1 MVPSP
6 DDEQVA
12 EQLMVL
18 RAQLGSREA
27 FSRLAARYDARLL
40 FYVRRLLGPFREAD
54 AEDLRQEIWLIV
66 LRKLRSLDEPAAF
79 RTWLYRVARHC
90 AISFLR
96 RRRAEVPLDELA
108 PREEPTAP
116 DDDEQDLAFTA
127 ADAQAVYLAL
137 DRLSPSHR
145 EVLTLRFLGDL
156 SYEQVAD
163 VLGCRVGTVRSRI
176 HYAKAALRA
185 AISAEPTTPDA
196 TEETLIPE
204 AGGLR
209 DRST

>member
-1 MVPSP
+1 MVPSS
-6 DDEQVA
+6 DDEHVA

-18 RAQLGSREA
+18 RAQLGSRAA

-40 FYVRRLLGPFREAD
+40 FYLRRLLGPAREAD

-79 RTWLYRVARHC
+79 RTWLYRVARHR

-96 RRRAEVPLDELA
+96 RQRAELPLDALGA
-108 PREEPTAP
+108 SAEPIAP
-116 DDDEQDLAFTA
+116 DVDEAEPGFTA
-127 ADAQAVYLAL
+127 DEAHAVYLAL
-137 DRLSPSHR
+137 DRLSPTHR

-156 SYEQVAD
+156 SYEQVAN

-185 AISAEPTTPDA
+185 AIPAVLAEHDA
-196 TEETLIPE
+196 PEQTLTPE
-204 AGGLR
+204 AGGSR
-209 DRST
+209 DRTT

>member
-79 RTWLYRVARHC
+79 RTWLYRVARH
-90 AISFLR
+90 AVISFLR

-108 PREEPTAP
+108 PREEPQAP
-116 DDDEQDLAFTA
+116 DDGEQDLAFTA

-185 AISAEPTTPDA
+185 VISAEPTIPDA
-196 TEETLIPE
+196 AETLIPE
-204 AGGLR
+204 AGGLH
-209 DRST
+209 DRPT

>member
-1 MVPSP
+1 MAPTP
-6 DDEQVA
+6 DDEQIA
-12 EQLMVL
+12 EQLTVL

-27 FSRLAARYDARLL
+27 LSRLAARYDARLL
-40 FYVRRLLGPFREAD
+40 FYLRRLLGPSWEAD

-66 LRKLRSLDEPAAF
+66 LRKLRSLDAPAAF
-79 RTWLYRVARHC
+79 RTWLYRVARHR

-96 RRRAEVPLDELA
+96 RRRAEVSLDAFEQPATPVVEDAEL
-108 PREEPTAP
+108 T
-116 DDDEQDLAFTA
+116 FTA
-127 ADAQAVYLAL
+127 DEARAVYLAL

-156 SYEQVAD
+156 SYEQIAT

-176 HYAKAALRA
+176 HYAKAALREA
-185 AISAEPTTPDA
+185 VPGVLADHQALEQT
-196 TEETLIPE
+196 TLIPD
-204 AGGLR
+204 AGGSR

>member
-27 FSRLAARYDARLL
+27 FSRLAVRYDARLL
-40 FYVRRLLGPFREAD
+40 FYLRRLLGPSMEAD
-54 AEDLRQEIWLIV
+54 AEDLRQEIWLTV

-79 RTWLYRVARHC
+79 RTWLYRVARHS

-96 RRRAEVPLDELA
+96 RRRAEIPLDELA
-108 PREEPTAP
+108 PREEPATP
-116 DDDEQDLAFTA
+116 DLDEGDLAFTA
-127 ADAQAVYLAL
+127 TEVQAVYLAL

-185 AISAEPTTPDA
+185 AIPSVLA
-196 TEETLIPE
+196 TLDVFEGTLIPE
-204 AGGLR
+204 AGGWR